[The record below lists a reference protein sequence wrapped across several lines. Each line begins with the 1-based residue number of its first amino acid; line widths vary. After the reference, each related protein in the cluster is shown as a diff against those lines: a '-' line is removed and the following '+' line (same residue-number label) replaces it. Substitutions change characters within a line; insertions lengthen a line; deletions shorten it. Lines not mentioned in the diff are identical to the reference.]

1 MNLYNMTIQDRYNK
15 YAKSINEF
23 IKFSLV
29 GVFVTII
36 SLILIYVFLEFLNT
50 PLILTYILLYGSTI
64 FLSYFLNTKFTF
76 KAKRDKKSIVK
87 YYGIYLFTLALGSLC
102 IYILRQLLPYKNWII
117 AFMVVPFTMIINF
130 ILSSLMLKKN
140 RL

>member
-1 MNLYNMTIQDRYNK
+1 MTIQDIYNK
-15 YAKSINEF
+15 YSKNINEF

-64 FLSYFLNTKFTF
+64 FLSYYLNTKFTF
-76 KAKRDKKSIVK
+76 KAKQDRKSILQ

-130 ILSSLMLKKN
+130 ILSSLILKKN

>member
-1 MNLYNMTIQDRYNK
+1 MNIQSIYNK
-15 YAKSINEF
+15 YAKKINEF

-29 GVFVTII
+29 GVLVTIV
-36 SLILIYVFLEFLNT
+36 SLVLMYVFLEFLNT

-64 FLSYFLNTKFTF
+64 FLSYYLNTRYTF
-76 KAKRDKKSIVK
+76 KAKQDRQSMLK

-102 IYILRQLLPYKNWII
+102 IYILRKLLPFKNWVI
-117 AFMVVPFTMIINF
+117 AFMVVPFTMFMNF
-130 ILSSLMLKKN
+130 ILSSLIFKKN

>member
-1 MNLYNMTIQDRYNK
+1 MNIQSIYNK
-15 YAKSINEF
+15 YAKNINEF

-29 GVFVTII
+29 GVLVTII
-36 SLILIYVFLEFLNT
+36 SLVLMYIFLEFLNT

-64 FLSYFLNTKFTF
+64 FLSYYLNTKFTF
-76 KAKRDKKSIVK
+76 KAKQDRQSMLK

-102 IYILRQLLPYKNWII
+102 IYVLRQLLPFKNWVI
-117 AFMVVPFTMIINF
+117 AFMVVPFTMFMNF
-130 ILSSLMLKKN
+130 ILTSLMLKKN

>member
-1 MNLYNMTIQDRYNK
+1 MNLYNMTIQDKYNK
-15 YAKSINEF
+15 YAKNINEF

-36 SLILIYVFLEFLNT
+36 SLILMYIFLEFLNT

-64 FLSYFLNTKFTF
+64 FLSYYLNTKFTF
-76 KAKRDKKSIVK
+76 KAKQDRKSILK

-130 ILSSLMLKKN
+130 ILSSLILKKN